1 MLNRDILLSAYKK
14 MFDNTPFEK
23 YLHPKDTYY
32 EYRIV
37 GIDESVQRNTS
48 SVACVFIKANPDKMI
63 PNIKYEYIC
72 TMAFN
77 YVTNAVIDEFFRSKN
92 YDYELVNRAL
102 KEVTDLG
109 IEYGFIK
116 EFTIGDFSV
125 EEQFK
130 STLIN
135 KTSSFRP
142 AGVITFS
149 NALVE
154 FDNDFGKMIYKRT
167 LNVEVVFIVKN
178 NEIHP
183 VLMIAFP
190 FTAKKKYYMYLDIHK
205 DHKHNHEYELLN
217 IQQSCIK
224 KMNEHVDILLMENFK
239 MNNSDLNKMNLEA
252 KLDYLKVLEMG
263 MI

>member
-1 MLNRDILLSAYKK
+1 MLDRDILLSAYKK

-23 YLHPKDTYY
+23 YLHPKDTYH

-37 GIDESVQRNTS
+37 GIDESIQRNTS
-48 SVACVFIKANPDKMI
+48 TVACVFTKANPDKMI
-63 PNIKYEYIC
+63 PNTEYEYIC

-77 YVTNAVIDEFFRSKN
+77 YVNNTVIDAVFRSKN
-92 YDYELVNRAL
+92 YDYELVKRAL
-102 KEVTDLG
+102 KEVIDLS

-135 KTSSFRP
+135 KTSSFRQ
-142 AGVITFS
+142 AGSITFS

-154 FDNDFGKMIYKRT
+154 FDEFFGKMIYKRT

-190 FTAKKKYYMYLDIHK
+190 FTAKKRYYMYLDIHT
-205 DHKHNHEYELLN
+205 DNKHNHEAELLN
-217 IQQSCIK
+217 IKQGCIE
-224 KMNEHVDILLMENFK
+224 KMNEHVDILLMKKLK
-239 MNNSDLNKMNLEA
+239 MNNTDLNKMNLDA
-252 KLDYLKVLEMG
+252 KLDYLKVIEMG
-263 MI
+263 LI